1 MNALMFG
8 RLAEEASAV
17 VSKVLGAWATA
28 RVLEK
33 LAEDVVGASTAI
45 GAAKAAGVLR
55 TVLIVLM
62 SFLRCL

>member
-17 VSKVLGAWATA
+17 VSKDLVAWATA

-33 LAEDVVGASTAI
+33 LAEDVAGVSTAM
-45 GAAKAAGVLR
+45 GGAKAAGVLR
-55 TVLIVLM
+55 TVLMVLM